1 MPEPKWFPAAAV
13 PMLHAYLLE
22 LFGGAT
28 GLRDEGALESAL
40 MRPQNLYAYESA
52 DVFKLAAAY
61 ASGIVKNHPFVD
73 GNKRTGLA
81 IALTFLE
88 ENGFRTDLDEAEAVQ
103 MTVALASSEVG
114 EAGFARWLEDNSLTA
129 KESNSP

>member
-1 MPEPKWFPAAAV
+1 
-13 PMLHAYLLE
+13 MLHAYLLE

-40 MRPQNLYAYESA
+40 MRPQNLYAHESA

-81 IALTFLE
+81 ISLTFLE
-88 ENGFRTDLDEAEAVQ
+88 ENGFRTDLGEADAVP
-103 MTVALASSEVG
+103 MTVALAAGELD
-114 EAGFARWLEDNSLTA
+114 EAGFAKWLEDNSVIVE
-129 KESNSP
+129 ESNSP